1 MIILNWL
8 FRKYSIFEFGR
19 KILMSLLPFF
29 LQIVSIKRYN
39 FWHYSR
45 YLTDQIT
52 CHFFK
57 QVWKSGSHMQLRNV
71 TLKSKPGPWKRL
83 NVFLRQ
89 IASFFT
95 CDQSVWHLNKALCQD
110 FFGFYIFYLK
120 QGYYSE
126 AFFCTDNILMIPK
139 FRFKFIIY
147 IHVHYNLKKMI
158 SCTFRFFFYTYR
170 LSDQKQTV
178 TKMAALYVI

>member
-1 MIILNWL
+1 MVNVFARLYWYCLCKRCWDEKREVVKSKAFLLIMIILNWL

-120 QGYYSE
+120 
-126 AFFCTDNILMIPK
+126 A
-139 FRFKFIIY
+139 
-147 IHVHYNLKKMI
+147 
-158 SCTFRFFFYTYR
+158 R
-170 LSDQKQTV
+170 L
-178 TKMAALYVI
+178 L